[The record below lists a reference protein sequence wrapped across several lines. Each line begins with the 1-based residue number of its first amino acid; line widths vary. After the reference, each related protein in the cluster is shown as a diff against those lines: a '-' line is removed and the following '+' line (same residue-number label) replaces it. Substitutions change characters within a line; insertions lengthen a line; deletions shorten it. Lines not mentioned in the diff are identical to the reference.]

1 MNRKINIRGFTL
13 IELLVVVAILGI
25 ISAVGTVA
33 YNGYVAATKKTSTEN
48 AMQQIS
54 LAQTE
59 EYSNT
64 GSYYENESGC
74 DSLTAG
80 TSQEIEDDLM
90 GGANIL
96 TQVNSKGEREA
107 IFDYHVCI
115 ERTTSGHIIT
125 AVEDKDDEPCTMTLD
140 NNSAWTRGEHC

>member
-1 MNRKINIRGFTL
+1 MQKGFTL
-13 IELLVVVAILGI
+13 IELITVVAIIGI
-25 ISAVGTVA
+25 LSAVGLIA
-33 YNGYVAATKKTSTEN
+33 YNGYVSAAKRTSTEN

-80 TSQEIEDDLM
+80 TSQE
-90 GGANIL
+90 
-96 TQVNSKGEREA
+96 
-107 IFDYHVCI
+107 
-115 ERTTSGHIIT
+115 
-125 AVEDKDDEPCTMTLD
+125 
-140 NNSAWTRGEHC
+140 SAKNQNLKENQPKMLCNK